1 MWEFLATPPAQAVMS
16 VAVLLILIAIGFYL
30 VRRFAYRADE
40 DQPDTHEHLTNF
52 REMHHQGDIDETEFR
67 NIKTVLG
74 AKLHSRNANESP
86 EQESSEKNL
95 TQSDTPH

>member
-1 MWEFLATPPAQAVMS
+1 MWKFLATPPAQAVMS
-16 VAVLLILIAIGFYL
+16 VGVLLILIAIGFYL

-40 DQPDTHEHLTNF
+40 DQPGTHQHLTNF

-74 AKLHSRNANESP
+74 AELQS
-86 EQESSEKNL
+86 QLSEKDDE
-95 TQSDTPH
+95 T